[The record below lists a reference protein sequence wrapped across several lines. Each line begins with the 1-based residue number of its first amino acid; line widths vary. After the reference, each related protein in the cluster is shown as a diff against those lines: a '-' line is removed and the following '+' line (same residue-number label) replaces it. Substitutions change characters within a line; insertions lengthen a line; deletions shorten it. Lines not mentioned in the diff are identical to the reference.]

1 MPLLLTVIPGAWG
14 LYGKAGLWSVP
25 QPAYNLPRAAHAV
38 ASAAAPD
45 FLCCRECTAA
55 SGSHG
60 RYPAAWWRIRD
71 GRCWI
76 KGDGP
81 AGQAWRF
88 LQFFVPLWLA
98 IFYVGLVYIRY

>member
-45 FLCCRECTAA
+45 SCAAA
-55 SGSHG
+55 SAQPRVALAGW
-60 RYPAAWWRIRD
+60 YPAAWWRIRD

-76 KGDGP
+76 KGDSP